1 MIYEPYK
8 GTRFE
13 PTSIVR
19 WDSIFKGLDA
29 ENYFQVAS
37 SWYIYIYT
45 QMMLGTSHIQV
56 FNFSTSFGGCLIL
69 YIDNILTTSRP
80 RHWNSKVE
88 WPSDSG

>member
-19 WDSIFKGLDA
+19 WDSIFYGLDA

-37 SWYIYIYT
+37 SSTYIYNIIYII
-45 QMMLGTSHIQV
+45 QMMFGTSHI
-56 FNFSTSFGGCLIL
+56 
-69 YIDNILTTSRP
+69 
-80 RHWNSKVE
+80 
-88 WPSDSG
+88 

>member
-45 QMMLGTSHIQV
+45 DDAWNIPYSGIQL
-56 FNFSTSFGGCLIL
+56 FNIFWGLL
-69 YIDNILTTSRP
+69 NIIYR
-80 RHWNSKVE
+80 
-88 WPSDSG
+88 